1 MPSLSLHFFLLFAST
16 GNRAVFVS
24 IFFLCFYA
32 TAATPS
38 YLHAVHSNS
47 SSIRERN
54 NEETHTHTFEKNRW
68 GGRWF
73 NHQCR
78 HRFMRVLRKSET
90 NGALKG
96 EGRRK
101 ESSMKCP
108 QKQNRKSKQRKL
120 ALSSGRHASTQ
131 ADTQQIRT
139 RSHAEGMSVRF
150 LFLLH
155 DISHAVA
162 LFFAPSPLLKRHSR
176 HCIVKTG
183 LILLSRDD
191 GVWCGTNLYSFFVT
205 AAYFFFVF
213 YVCEFQSPGRR
224 KRQTMAKQTMV
235 ALLPCHPVF
244 HFGSL
249 SFRP

>member
-1 MPSLSLHFFLLFAST
+1 MKK
-16 GNRAVFVS
+16 
-24 IFFLCFYA
+24 
-32 TAATPS
+32 
-38 YLHAVHSNS
+38 
-47 SSIRERN
+47 
-54 NEETHTHTFEKNRW
+54 HTHTFETNRW

-96 EGRRK
+96 EGRRR

-108 QKQNRKSKQRKL
+108 QKQNRKAKQRKL

-205 AAYFFFVF
+205 AAYFF
-213 YVCEFQSPGRR
+213 CLLCLRISEPWKEEETEK
-224 KRQTMAKQTMV
+224 KRTHTMAKHTMV